1 VSGAPAPPPLPS
13 LAEAVRTWA
22 RVALLSFGG
31 PAGQIAIMHRILVEE
46 KRWIGER
53 RFLHALNFCM
63 LLPGPEAQQLTVYIG
78 WLLNGLK
85 GALVAGTLFVLPGYL
100 ALVTLSILYA
110 TLGRVPLVQAVF
122 FGLRAAVLAIVLEA
136 VLRIGRRALR
146 SRTMLAIAALAFLAL
161 FAFAVPFPAV
171 VLGAGLIGWLGGRL
185 GPAAFLAGSGPGGKE
200 GLAEVASALGETLP
214 DHARP
219 RPGWTARVLA
229 VCLPLWL
236 GPTLLLWTV
245 LGSDHVLTGIAW
257 LMSKLALV
265 TFGGAYAVLAWVA
278 QAAVESRGWL
288 APGEMLDGLALAE
301 TTPGPLIMV
310 LLFVAFMAAFR
321 DPGGLDPVTAGILG
335 GTLATWVTFVPCFL
349 WILAGAPHVER
360 LRADRPLAAALAAI
374 GAAVVGVIL
383 QLALWLALHTLFAVV
398 EPVRIGPLR
407 LDLPVLASW
416 NPAACLLA
424 AAACLALFRFRVGL
438 GPLLAGAAGTGLLLH
453 LLRFGPLGSLL

>member
-1 VSGAPAPPPLPS
+1 MSTPDPPPLPS
-13 LAEAVRTWA
+13 LGEAVRTWA
-22 RVALLSFGG
+22 RIALLSFGG
-31 PAGQIAIMHRILVEE
+31 PAGQIASMHRVLLEE

-63 LLPGPEAQQLTVYIG
+63 LLPGPEAQQLTVYVG
-78 WLLNGLK
+78 WLLSGLR

-100 ALVTLSILYA
+100 TLLALSILYA
-110 TLGRVPLVQAVF
+110 TLGQVPLVQAVF
-122 FGLRAAVLAIVLEA
+122 FGLKAAVLAIVLEA
-136 VLRIGRRALR
+136 VLRIGRRVLHN
-146 SRTMLAIAALAFLAL
+146 RTMLGIAALSFLAL
-161 FAFAVPFPAV
+161 FAFAVSFPVV
-171 VLGAGLIGWLGGRL
+171 VLGAGLLGWLGGRL
-185 GPAAFLAGSGPGGKE
+185 GLGTFLPGRPASGGE
-200 GLAEVASALGETLP
+200 GLAEAASALGETLP

-236 GPTLLLWTV
+236 GPPLLLWLV
-245 LGSDHVLTGIAW
+245 LGSGHVLTEIAW

-288 APGEMLDGLALAE
+288 TPGEMLDGLALAE

-310 LLFVAFMAAFR
+310 LLFVAFLAAFR
-321 DPGGLDPVTAGILG
+321 DPGALDPLLAGILG

-349 WILAGAPHVER
+349 WILVGAPHVER
-360 LRADRPLAAALAAI
+360 LRADRPLAAALAALT
-374 GAAVVGVIL
+374 AAVVGVIL

-398 EPVRIGPLR
+398 EPTRLGPLV

-416 NPAACLLA
+416 NPAACLLTLGALLAVFRLRIGLAPLLLGGA
-424 AAACLALFRFRVGL
+424 AAGL
-438 GPLLAGAAGTGLLLH
+438 GLH
-453 LLRFGPLGSLL
+453 LLRFELSG